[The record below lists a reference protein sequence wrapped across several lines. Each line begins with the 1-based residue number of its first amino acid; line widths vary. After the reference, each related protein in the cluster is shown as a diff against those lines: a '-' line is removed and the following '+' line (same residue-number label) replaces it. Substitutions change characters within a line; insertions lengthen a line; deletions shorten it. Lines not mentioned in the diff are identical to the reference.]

1 MLLAGHPCRVSSSAR
16 EGSAWVEGER
26 GWLCPHKLPSG
37 TRGQEGS
44 AGPLKG
50 DGRAQPPEG
59 AGGGNGF
66 S

>member
-16 EGSAWVEGER
+16 EGSVWVEGER

-50 DGRAQPPEG
+50 D
-59 AGGGNGF
+59 
-66 S
+66 